1 MTKEKKLLKKEY
13 KNTSSIYKN
22 YNLYLYSNILF
33 VDIYNQITE
42 RRSFQAERKPRGK
55 GPGLNRT
62 KQNGLNY
69 YQNSRI
75 Y

>member
-1 MTKEKKLLKKEY
+1 MTKEKKLLKNEY
-13 KNTSSIYKN
+13 KKHKFNIKN

-55 GPGLNRT
+55 GPEWT
-62 KQNGLNY
+62 KQD
-69 YQNSRI
+69 
-75 Y
+75 